1 MKLTNRKIVNTV
13 NSIGIVG
20 NRSLPIK
27 ASYAISKNLLK
38 LEKEAEIYNL
48 EREKLLDKYS
58 EKDENGNRK
67 VGKNGNV
74 IIKKEHIEDWNREIT
89 ELLDIEVE
97 IDIHKFALAVLDHV
111 EISPQELMAI
121 DFMIE
126 E

>member
-1 MKLTNRKIVNTV
+1 M
-13 NSIGIVG
+13 
-20 NRSLPIK
+20 
-27 ASYAISKNLLK
+27 
-38 LEKEAEIYNL
+38 
-48 EREKLLDKYS
+48 DKYS

>member
-13 NSIGIVG
+13 NSIGIVS

-38 LEKEAEIYNL
+38 LEKEVEAYNL
-48 EREKLLDKYS
+48 EREKLLNKYA
-58 EKDENGNRK
+58 EKDEAGQRK
-67 VGKNGNV
+67 VNENGNV
-74 IIKKEHIEDWNREIT
+74 PIKKEHIEDWNREIT

-97 IDIHKFALAVLDHV
+97 INIHKFDLAVLDNI

>member
-1 MKLTNRKIVNTV
+1 MKLTNRKIVNTI
-13 NSIGIVG
+13 NSIGTVS

-58 EKDENGNRK
+58 EKDEAGQRA
-67 VGKNGNV
+67 VDKNGNV

-97 IDIHKFALAVLDHV
+97 IDIHKFDLAVLDHV

-121 DFMIE
+121 DFMIND
-126 E
+126 